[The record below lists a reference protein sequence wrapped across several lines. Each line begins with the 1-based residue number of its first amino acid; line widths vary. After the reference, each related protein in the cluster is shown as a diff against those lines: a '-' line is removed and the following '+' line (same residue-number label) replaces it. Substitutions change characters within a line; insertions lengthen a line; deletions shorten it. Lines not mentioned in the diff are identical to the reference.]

1 MTEPADATALSTTP
15 PSSSSSSSSVS
26 SSSSLVEEAPEQ
38 PKEEKKF
45 FAPLNIPLTRRR
57 QTAAVLIWLLTQ
69 PLCLILSLFLLRSS
83 GFLFYLFL
91 IYVAWMFFGQTFNW
105 TGGHPQMWFKR
116 LTFWEWFR
124 DYFPISLLK
133 TVDLDPTKN
142 YIFGYH
148 PHGIIGLGAFCN
160 FATDATG
167 YSQLFPGITLRLL
180 TLVTNFKIPLF
191 GLYLTALGVCDAS
204 PESCGHILTKGPGNS
219 LMLVLGGA
227 KESLDAHPGSYKLTL
242 KDRKGFVKIG
252 LQYGASLVP
261 VFSFG
266 ETDVYD
272 QVDNPQGSRLRKIQ
286 ELLQTKMGFALP
298 LIKGRGIFN
307 YQFGLLPQRRA
318 ITSCVGKPIHLP
330 KVARSEITNDMIN
343 KYHALY
349 IEELQKLFDQHKNQY
364 ASTRRSSLSIV
375 Q

>member
-1 MTEPADATALSTTP
+1 MTE
-15 PSSSSSSSSVS
+15 PSSSSSSSSSSPPPDDSPKNPS
-26 SSSSLVEEAPEQ
+26 SS
-38 PKEEKKF
+38 KEEKF
-45 FAPLNIPLTRRR
+45 FAPLNVPLARRR
-57 QTAAVLIWLLTQ
+57 QTAAVLGWLLIQ
-69 PLCLILSLFLLRSS
+69 PTCIILSFFLLRST

-91 IYVAWMFFGQTFNW
+91 IYVIWMIFGQTFNK
-105 TGGHPQMWFKR
+105 TGGHAQMWFKR
-116 LTFWEWFR
+116 LPFWEWFR

-133 TVDLDPTKN
+133 TVDLDPNKN

-167 YSQLFPGITLRLL
+167 FSQLFPGINLRLL
-180 TLVTNFKIPLF
+180 TLATNFRIPLF

-204 PESCGHILTKGPGNS
+204 AESCGSILTKGPGHS

-227 KESLDAHPGSYKLTL
+227 KESLDAHPGMYKLTL

-286 ELLQTKMGFALP
+286 ELLQKKWGLP
-298 LIKGRGIFN
+298 S
-307 YQFGLLPQRRA
+307 P
-318 ITSCVGKPIHLP
+318 
-330 KVARSEITNDMIN
+330 
-343 KYHALY
+343 
-349 IEELQKLFDQHKNQY
+349 
-364 ASTRRSSLSIV
+364 
-375 Q
+375 